1 MDDEK
6 KILLVR
12 SEELSDIMEQIPHWL
27 IRSGV
32 LMLMLVLLLIFGGSY
47 FLPHSEK
54 IILPVKLMPIDHPV
68 PLVLRAGGFI
78 DTVCVE
84 EGDIVET
91 GDYILY
97 LRGAENIDE
106 ILVFEKLIDSLREVT
121 GSRIPGVPERRIRL
135 SGQFNLDY
143 SELLSELRSL
153 SLLSVN
159 SLQTERIGLL
169 NERISM
175 TKELLEDTRKQ
186 YSLRV
191 EEMALISDKTA
202 RDSTLYSWKMSSLDE
217 LEVSR
222 RQYLNAKSAFYD
234 YNDRLRSL
242 ELLLLQ
248 LGQEKREIE
257 IMASDE
263 LVASKIRLGGMLD
276 KIKTRLETWKSDNL
290 LASPVCG
297 RVYFNED
304 LSRHMRLESGTV
316 IGLVVPP
323 EVSAIKCIAT
333 ARGEEAVLIREGMNV
348 RLRLPGYESDGGNYI
363 EGMVSSVGN
372 VGLNGLFRVA
382 IDLKEDIANLNERF
396 GVFYGL
402 EGTAEVIVKRGRL
415 FQKLLEPDGKKV
427 RANFE

>member
-54 IILPVKLMPIDHPV
+54 IILPVKLMPVDHPV

-121 GSRIPGVPERRIRL
+121 GSRLPGVPERRIRL

-143 SELLSELRSL
+143 SELLSELSSL

-169 NERISM
+169 NERISK
-175 TKELLEDTRKQ
+175 TKELLEDTRQQ
-186 YSLRV
+186 YSIRV
-191 EEMALISDKTA
+191 EEMALISAKTA

-217 LEVSR
+217 LEASR

-276 KIKTRLETWKSDNL
+276 KIKTRLEAWKSDNL

-297 RVYFNED
+297 RVCFNED

-316 IGLVVPP
+316 IGHVVPP

-348 RLRLPGYESDGGNYI
+348 RLRLPGYESDRGNYI

-372 VGLNGLFRVA
+372 VSIDGLFRVA

-415 FQKLLEPDGKKV
+415 FHKLLEPDGKKV

>member
-6 KILLVR
+6 KILLTR

-32 LMLMLVLLLIFGGSY
+32 LMLMLVLMLIFGGSY

-78 DTVCVE
+78 DTMCVE

-97 LRGAENIDE
+97 LRGTENIDE

-121 GSRIPGVPERRIRL
+121 GSRLPRVPEMRIRL
-135 SGQFNLDY
+135 SGQYNLDY

-159 SLQTERIGLL
+159 SLHTERIGLL
-169 NERISM
+169 NERISK

-348 RLRLPGYESDGGNYI
+348 RLRLPGYESDSGNYI
-363 EGMVSSVGN
+363 EGIVSSVGN
-372 VGLNGLFRVA
+372 VGINGLFRVA
-382 IDLKEDIANLNERF
+382 IDLKDDIANLNERF

-415 FQKLLEPDGKKV
+415 FHKLLEPEGK
-427 RANFE
+427 N